1 MKEPGKRNIEIGQV
15 RLTLP
20 SGYEHRAQGLARRV
34 VDRLSTYLWNRPIQV
49 ERLAVPPIQAIPG
62 ESEAA
67 LAVRIAD
74 AVYRQLR

>member
-1 MKEPGKRNIEIGQV
+1 MKEPGKHNIHIGQM

-34 VDRLSTYLWNRPIQV
+34 VDRLATYVWHRPIQV
-49 ERLAVPPIQAIPG
+49 ERVAVPPIQTVPG